1 MDTESKCPVA
11 AGWEEGKEESFLTFW
26 RWLIREM
33 LSHIPNKIFPWWN
46 LAWPKKVQTIIYEGE
61 FGIKNRS
68 F

>member
-1 MDTESKCPVA
+1 MDAKWKCPVA
-11 AGWEEGKEESFLTFW
+11 AGWEEEESFLTFW

-33 LSHIPNKIFPWWN
+33 LVLIPNKTFPWWN

-61 FGIKNRS
+61 FGIKTRS